1 MTDQDPTQAY
11 QPPTGLPEAPPPP
24 PAAVPEATSP
34 YAPPAP
40 PSAAGYAA
48 PEAPAPVAFAAPE
61 AAGPEAVATAPVET
75 AKAGPRPGRS
85 MIKWIVAAVVV
96 LLVAGTAAGATLLL
110 TSTSGDPAVLAW
122 SPSDSIAYSEARL
135 DLPGSQSAELAKV
148 MKAFPGFEDQAAFPV
163 KMSETL
169 DLLVGKASDGKVSW
183 KTDIEPWFGGQVG
196 GSVGPIP
203 AKADPSAARFVL
215 LISTKDAAKAGAWMD
230 GIVKAESG
238 ATTTTETYNG
248 TTITVVT
255 PKDGSLTDMAGA
267 KAAYATVGPVLA
279 LGDLTSVKAVVDTQG
294 KTGLATNAQFKEASA
309 SVSGD
314 RLGFFYADTKAI
326 AAGAE
331 SLAGDAGAAA
341 SMPKLPAFLNSWTTP
356 WIAAAF
362 RASNGAFVVDT
373 RSPHVAAAGAPK
385 TSESKLPGLVPPTT
399 VVLAEGHN
407 VGESLAKLK
416 EQLASD
422 PDLKDAVKQIDDALG
437 IVGGFDAA
445 TGWMDEV
452 GIAITRKG
460 DTIGGGLVVTPTDA
474 AAAEKLLNQ
483 LKAFVQLGGAQA
495 GLKVTDEDYN
505 GTTITVVD
513 LSGLAGMAESLS
525 PGTAL
530 PSDLKIAFTSTKEV
544 VALGYGTDFVK
555 GVLDARTGDSLA
567 KSERFATALAQAG
580 KVNASLLWVDIA
592 GIRDFVEGMVPSDM
606 KSDYDKNAKPYL
618 QAFDSLIST
627 QVPGEKIDSGT
638 LIVRVTGG

>member
-1 MTDQDPTQAY
+1 
-11 QPPTGLPEAPPPP
+11 
-24 PAAVPEATSP
+24 
-34 YAPPAP
+34 
-40 PSAAGYAA
+40 
-48 PEAPAPVAFAAPE
+48 
-61 AAGPEAVATAPVET
+61 
-75 AKAGPRPGRS
+75 
-85 MIKWIVAAVVV
+85 MIKWVIAGVVV
-96 LLVAGTAAGATLLL
+96 LLVAGAAAGATLLL
-110 TSTSGDPAVLAW
+110 TSSSGDPAVLAW
-122 SPSDSIAYSEARL
+122 TPADSVAYSELRL

-163 KMSETL
+163 KLSETL

-183 KTDIEPWFGGQVG
+183 KSDIEPWFAGQVA

-215 LISTKDAAKAGAWMD
+215 LVSTKDAAKAAAWMD
-230 GIVKAESG
+230 GLVKRDAG
-238 ATTTTETYNG
+238 TTTTTETHNG
-248 TTITVVT
+248 ATITVVT
-255 PKDGSLTDMAGA
+255 PKDGSIQDLAEM
-267 KAAYATVGPVLA
+267 KAAYATVGPVLV
-279 LGDLTSVKAVVDTQG
+279 LGDLTSVKAVIDTQG

-326 AAGAE
+326 TAAAE
-331 SLAGDAGAAA
+331 SLAGGAGASA
-341 SMPKLPAFLNSWTTP
+341 SMPKLPAFLDDWTTP
-356 WIAAAF
+356 WMAAAF

-385 TSESKLPGLVPPTT
+385 SSESRLPGLVPPTT

-407 VGESLAKLK
+407 VGETLARLK
-416 EQLASD
+416 AQLASD
-422 PDLKDAVKQIDDALG
+422 PDLKDAVKQVDDALG

-452 GIAITRKG
+452 GIAITRDG
-460 DTIGGGLVVTPTDA
+460 STIGGGLVITPTDA

-483 LKAFVQLGGAQA
+483 LKAFIQLGGAQA
-495 GLKVTDEDYN
+495 GLTVKDEDYN
-505 GTTITVVD
+505 GATISVVD
-513 LSGLAGMAESLS
+513 LSGLGGLVGGMTDGAVAA
-525 PGTAL
+525 PA
-530 PSDLKIAFTSTKEV
+530 DLKIAFTSTKEV

-555 GVLDARTGDSLA
+555 GVLDARTGDSLG

-592 GIRDFVEGMVPSDM
+592 GVRDFIEGMVPSDM
-606 KSDYDKNAKPYL
+606 KADYDANAKPYL

-638 LIVRVTGG
+638 LIIRVTGG